1 MQNYSKYSLEKLQEW
16 LFDALHSGASVSEIC
31 QSIYDVLDE
40 EEQDCKLKLDTVQ
53 SLRKMLQSQT
63 NQSKTCDV
71 NDTSE
76 YCKDSWNS
84 FWENNDDDNDSIK
97 KWILPVE
104 VDGLTGEC
112 YIHLPDDLLQVAN
125 LKEGDQVEWINNN
138 NGSFTMRK
146 V

>member
-31 QSIYDVLDE
+31 QSIHDVLDE
-40 EEQDCKLKLDTVQ
+40 EEQDCKIKLDTVQ
-53 SLRKMLQSQT
+53 SLRKMLQGQT

-84 FWENNDDDNDSIK
+84 FWENDSIRQ
-97 KWILPVE
+97 WTLPVE

-112 YIHLPDDLLQVAN
+112 YIRLPDDLLQVAN